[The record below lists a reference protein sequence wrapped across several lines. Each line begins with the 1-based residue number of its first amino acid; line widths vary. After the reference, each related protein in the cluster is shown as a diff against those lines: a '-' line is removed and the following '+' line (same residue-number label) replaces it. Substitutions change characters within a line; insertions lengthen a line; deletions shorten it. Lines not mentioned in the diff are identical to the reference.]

1 MKFLGFCLDFHEF
14 CLRGEF
20 MYDIS
25 PIKNY
30 ILFLKSR
37 YKLQVSLHP
46 MKYNSVI
53 FSDELMAFN
62 MHNNSYCIF
71 LKTCKGVQPHCVEKQ
86 EKVFEKSLQGSYIGT
101 CFAGVK
107 EFIYPIFNG
116 EKNIGFISVS
126 GYKTEK
132 SEDYLKSVSNQYDIP
147 FQTLK
152 EAYNQLEEDMPSKQ
166 EIDLLLLPLCQML
179 ELALIKTKN
188 ETSYETT
195 FPERIL
201 RYIKQFHNQN
211 ITSDD
216 ICEYF
221 SCSRSYMSTEFNKFY
236 GKSIRQYIT
245 ELRIEDAKSLL
256 VNSKLSVTEIAYSV
270 GFTDS
275 NYFSSIFKK
284 AVGLSP
290 LAYRRNY
297 SQRTR
302 R

>member
-1 MKFLGFCLDFHEF
+1 
-14 CLRGEF
+14 

-30 ILFLKSR
+30 ILFLKKQ
-37 YKLQVSLHP
+37 YGLEVSLHP

-71 LKTCKGVQPHCVEKQ
+71 LKKCKGVWPHCVEKQ
-86 EKVFEKSLQGSYIGT
+86 ENVFEKSLQGSYIGT

-107 EFIYPIFNG
+107 EFIYPIYNG

-126 GYKTEK
+126 GYKTDTPK
-132 SEDYLKSVSNQYDIP
+132 DYLKSVANRYDIP
-147 FQTLK
+147 LQTLK
-152 EAYNQLEEDMPSKQ
+152 EAYTQLKDEMPSKE

-188 ETSYETT
+188 ETPDKVT
-195 FPERIL
+195 FPEQVM

-256 VNSKLSVTEIAYSV
+256 ANSRLSVTEISYSV
-270 GFTDS
+270 GFADS
-275 NYFSSIFKK
+275 NYFSNIFKK
-284 AVGLSP
+284 TVGLSP
-290 LAYRRNY
+290 LAYRKSCN
-297 SQRTR
+297 QHTR